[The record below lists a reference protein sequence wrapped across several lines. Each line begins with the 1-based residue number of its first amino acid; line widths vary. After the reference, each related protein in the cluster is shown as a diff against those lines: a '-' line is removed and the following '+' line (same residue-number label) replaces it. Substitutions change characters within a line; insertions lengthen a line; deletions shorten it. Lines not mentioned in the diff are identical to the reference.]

1 MRETCRSARERG
13 APIFHDT
20 QPEAAASD
28 ATPPDPAPSET
39 AAEQSYVDRLYARLD
54 ELRDSSAAELRT
66 VRAAGAS
73 GTHAARIERDAR
85 AAMLEDRIAR
95 FDAVENGLV
104 FGRIDRISGEALY
117 VGRIGISSEA
127 YERLLVDWRAPA
139 ARPFYTATPGSAE
152 GLRRRRHLRVRDRRV
167 LGVDDEVFDLARLDD
182 ADRVH
187 LSGEAALLAALTEG
201 RTGRMRDIVA
211 TIQAEQDRI
220 IRAELPGVL
229 VVQGGP
235 GTGKTAVALHRAAYL
250 LYEHRDRLAG
260 RGVLVVGPNAVF
272 LRYIEQVL
280 PSLGETGVV
289 LATVPE
295 LYPGVAVTA
304 DEPTP
309 VAAVKGDTR
318 MTQVAAELVK
328 AFQRVPEEPLDV
340 AYGRHRLTVD
350 PELVTK
356 ARTKARR
363 SRRPHNQAR
372 AIFQRMVFGT
382 LAVRTLRAIGV
393 ERPGQEELTDVA
405 RDLLDTDELVTEVDK
420 LWPILTPERLL
431 AGLYASADLRD
442 RVARG
447 LSADERAALARE
459 PDHGW
464 TAADVPLLDE
474 LARRIGPVP
483 ARDPVADRRAEEERE
498 AERFAADTL
507 SLLDLPMPVSA
518 AAVAERYRGP
528 GERRTVAQRAAEDR
542 EWTYGH
548 VIVDEAQELSPM
560 AWRMLQRRCPARSM
574 TVVGDLAQASSPWGP
589 ESWAAALDEY
599 ARGQLH
605 VEELTVNYRTPAEIM
620 AVAGDVLHSVE
631 PDAVVPRSIRSAGTD
646 PWYAEVEPDRLVE
659 ALVKAVTD
667 ESAANRDG
675 MVGVVVPRALRA
687 ELDGALAELVPDL
700 VSPRRTQLDSPA
712 VVLDVVEAKGLEFD
726 SVIVVE
732 PARILAEGERGAH
745 DLYVALSRATKRLG
759 VVHTGALPDAM
770 AR

>member
-1 MRETCRSARERG
+1 MR
-13 APIFHDT
+13 
-20 QPEAAASD
+20 
-28 ATPPDPAPSET
+28 AT
-39 AAEQSYVDRLYARLD
+39 
-54 ELRDSSAAELRT
+54 
-66 VRAAGAS
+66 GAS
-73 GTHAARIERDAR
+73 GTHAARTERDAR

-95 FDAVENGLV
+95 FDAVESGLV
-104 FGRIDRISGEALY
+104 FGRIDRTYGEALY
-117 VGRIGISSEA
+117 VGRIGMSSEE

-152 GLRRRRHLRVRDRRV
+152 GLSRRRHLRVRDRRV
-167 LGVDDEVFDLARLDD
+167 LGVDDEVFDLTRLDD

-250 LYEHRDRLAG
+250 LYEHRDRLAS
-260 RGVLVVGPNAVF
+260 RGVLVVGPGAVF

-289 LATVPE
+289 LATIAE
-295 LYPGVAVTA
+295 LYPGVTVTA
-304 DEPTP
+304 HEPTR
-309 VAAVKGDTR
+309 VAAVKGDAR
-318 MTQVAAELVK
+318 MTQVVADLVK
-328 AFQRVPEEPLDV
+328 AFQRVPDEPLSV
-340 AYGRHRLTVD
+340 AYGRHRLSVD
-350 PELVTK
+350 PELVAR

-372 AIFQRMVFGT
+372 AIFQRTVYGT

-393 ERPGQEELTDVA
+393 ERPSQEVLTDVA
-405 RDLLDTDELVTEVDK
+405 RDLLDTDSLVTEVDK
-420 LWPILTPERLL
+420 LWPVLTPERML
-431 AGLYASADLRD
+431 AGLYASAELRD
-442 RVARG
+442 QVARG
-447 LSADERAALARE
+447 LGVDERELLARP

-474 LARRIGPVP
+474 LARRVGPVP

-498 AERFAADTL
+498 EERFAADTL

-518 AAVAERYRGP
+518 AAVADRYRGT
-528 GERRTVAQRAAEDR
+528 GETRTTAQRAAEDPD
-542 EWTYGH
+542 WTFGH

-589 ESWAAALDEY
+589 ASWEAALGEY
-599 ARGQLH
+599 ARGRLR

-631 PDAVVPRSIRSAGTD
+631 PDAVVPRSIRSAGVD
-646 PWYAEVEPDRLVE
+646 PWYAEVEPDGLVD
-659 ALVKAVTD
+659 ALAKAVTD
-667 ESAANRDG
+667 ETSANPDG
-675 MVGVVVPRALRA
+675 MVAVVAPRALRA
-687 ELDGALAELVPDL
+687 ALDTALADLLPGLVT
-700 VSPRRTQLDSPA
+700 PRRTQLDSPA

-726 SVIVVE
+726 SVVVVE
-732 PARILAEGERGAH
+732 PALVLAEGDRGAH

-759 VVHTGALPDAM
+759 VVHSGDLPEPM
-770 AR
+770 AH